1 MRHLLLLSLIVFGFG
16 QTNITTKEYSIPISE
31 DTNSINI
38 MDIIGEESG
47 IFKVQPIYAITDHP
61 LNGYLEIN
69 IHGEVIDSETYIYC
83 DQSINNGQSTYPDCS
98 LGSDYGDH
106 YIVHEE
112 EPNININVSTNDD
125 SNSINLIVRVSGD
138 FTQDQSY
145 INGDL
150 NYDSNIDIYDIILMV
165 NLVLDG
171 FNSVNVLEI
180 MNLKS

>member
-1 MRHLLLLSLIVFGFG
+1 
-16 QTNITTKEYSIPISE
+16 
-31 DTNSINI
+31 NI

-47 IFKVQPIYAITDHP
+47 IFKVQPIYAITDYP
-61 LNGYLEIN
+61 LNDDWFNVDLTMSGGSYTGL
-69 IHGEVIDSETYIYC
+69 YC
-83 DQSINNGQSTYPDCS
+83 NYNNDTHSSYPECELITD
-98 LGSDYGDH
+98 LNMDYH
-106 YIVHEE
+106 IVHEDK
-112 EPNININVSTNDD
+112 PALDAYLSTSGDLY
-125 SNSINLIVRVSGD
+125 SVNLIVRVSGV

>member
-47 IFKVQPIYAITDHP
+47 IFKVQPIYVTTVHP
-61 LNGYLEIN
+61 LNGYLDIYIGGSAIN
-69 IHGEVIDSETYIYC
+69 SETYIYC
-83 DQSINNGQSTYPDCS
+83 SSSNTQSIYPDCS
-98 LGSDYGDH
+98 WENEWTADH
-106 YIVHEE
+106 YIIHEDIPDIQINLSSNDVH
-112 EPNININVSTNDD
+112 
-125 SNSINLIVRVSGD
+125 SINLIIRVSGD